1 MKYFLTA
8 LLCPLGFA
16 AGFISLQPAA
26 AQRLEP
32 EDFFEV
38 RTDGLMSDPAGEEL
52 SVVRTLQ
59 AVINGDFSSSV
70 RSLQSRARALAQ
82 TMVSEAFAD
91 NSVTDLSVTIVAE
104 RNGQQMPV
112 LAVRVNRAQWQQQPS
127 INQWVRLFE
136 EPASVLL
143 GYVPQAE
150 TTTAATTSR
159 SRAGRSLN
167 NNSSLPAATSAT
179 GSRPSSGTAVVPG
192 ASIEESEYYQGDL
205 RDEDLF
211 EYR

>member
-1 MKYFLTA
+1 M
-8 LLCPLGFA
+8 
-16 AGFISLQPAA
+16 GFISLQPAA

>member
-16 AGFISLQPAA
+16 VGFISLQPAA